1 MHNLTSPLYLL
12 EEIIGVRP
20 GVDEVMLPDVLG
32 LDDVEH
38 GGDVLRGVL
47 DELCADDALEDLL
60 LVRLVLGG
68 VDHAGAVDQV
78 DLLHQFDV
86 LPDLGGK

>member
-1 MHNLTSPLYLL
+1 
-12 EEIIGVRP
+12 
-20 GVDEVMLPDVLG
+20 MLPDVLG

-38 GGDVLRGVL
+38 GVDVLRGVF

-86 LPDLGGK
+86 LPDLWPWEEVYERFVKATTNKSSK

>member
-1 MHNLTSPLYLL
+1 
-12 EEIIGVRP
+12 
-20 GVDEVMLPDVLG
+20 MLPDVLG

-38 GGDVLRGVL
+38 GGDVLGGVL

-60 LVRLVLGG
+60 LVRLVLRG

-86 LPDLGGK
+86 LPDLWEENERFVEATTNKSSK